1 MVHCEQHHIGQAL
14 DNTIIGSVDD
24 SLVEHLA
31 NSNAEDDVDSLTVDE
46 LRMRYKEERAR
57 NAQLQEERAQDGLR
71 WTSQLKE
78 KDERIAR
85 LEGER
90 AADRRR
96 LAEKD
101 AQLEEKDALPKGK
114 HTQAEGETVQMDE
127 RGPEQQ
133 QSIQELDAINI
144 GAGTWLL
151 EYLDSGN
158 VVNAIII
165 VDLLEEKQ
173 LRPLIRHLLQSRS
186 QSEAECDW
194 NLHLSRAH
202 VEDLAAELERTSTR
216 LEACNTQGDEELA
229 QPQTPDDIE
238 SRPEQ
243 QKHTEESSDTNDAAV
258 SRTIAELR
266 SEIQDLM
273 ASNDRLE
280 QRRARDVERLGEQ
293 DAELE
298 EKGAIIRQLRQKQ
311 NTGNSSDV
319 EPHEHVR
326 FKHSVRCLSHGDI
339 STQTNH
345 LDLLDS
351 HPGD

>member
-1 MVHCEQHHIGQAL
+1 LVHCEQHHIGQAL
-14 DNTIIGSVDD
+14 DDTKIGSVDD

-46 LRMRYKEERAR
+46 MRMRYKEERAR

-90 AADRRR
+90 AADRRL
-96 LAEKD
+96 LADKD
-101 AQLEEKDALPKGK
+101 AQLEEKDALLRGK
-114 HTQAEGETVQMDE
+114 HTQAEGESVQMGG

-133 QSIQELDAINI
+133 QSSQDLDSINI

-151 EYLDSGN
+151 EYLDSGDI
-158 VVNAIII
+158 VSAIIV

-173 LRPLIRHLLQSRS
+173 LRPLIKHLLQSRS
-186 QSEAECDW
+186 DSEADCVW
-194 NLHLSRAH
+194 GLHRSRAH
-202 VEDLAAELERTSTR
+202 VEDLATELARTSAR
-216 LEACNTQGDEELA
+216 LEACNTQVDEELA
-229 QPQTPDDIE
+229 QPQTLDDID

-243 QKHTEESSDTNDAAV
+243 QKLTEESSDTDDAAA

-266 SEIQDLM
+266 LEIEDLL
-273 ASNDRLE
+273 ASNAQLE
-280 QRRARDVERLGEQ
+280 KRGARDVERLEEQ

-298 EKGAIIRQLRQKQ
+298 EKGAIIRHLRQKQ
-311 NTGNSSDV
+311 NAGSSSGV
-319 EPHEHVR
+319 ERHYDVR
-326 FKHSVRCLSHGDI
+326 FNHSVRCLLHGDI
-339 STQTNH
+339 ST
-345 LDLLDS
+345 
-351 HPGD
+351 